1 MVFFRQSVPDRYG
14 RWAEVQQMRGL
25 QGGQMPGTTKVT
37 VAADGF
43 GMMVRGRRGRVADG
57 QYGAHSRQQQHG
69 LPAPVAHGLHHIS
82 YFGRSLGYF
91 RSARA
96 NCSRIGRTVA
106 CASPKTRR

>member
-1 MVFFRQSVPDRYG
+1 MVLFRQSVPDRYG

-57 QYGAHSRQQQHG
+57 
-69 LPAPVAHGLHHIS
+69 
-82 YFGRSLGYF
+82 
-91 RSARA
+91 
-96 NCSRIGRTVA
+96 
-106 CASPKTRR
+106 